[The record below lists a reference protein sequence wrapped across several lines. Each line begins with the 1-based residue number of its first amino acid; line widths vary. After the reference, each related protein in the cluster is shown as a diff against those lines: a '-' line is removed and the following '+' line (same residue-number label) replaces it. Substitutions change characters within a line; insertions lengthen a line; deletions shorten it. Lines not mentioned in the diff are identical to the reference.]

1 MQANEAGQY
10 EEAGKETVVAT
21 LSRSGS
27 EPTLVEAEM
36 SREVTAVEAAASRIT
51 ITKQSD
57 YDDAA
62 AFGRLVKQKAAQI
75 TEFFAPMKKSAHEAH
90 QNICQREKA
99 MLAPLVEAEKI
110 VKRTMSDYIMEQERR
125 RKEEEERLQRLAQE
139 EADRKLKEAIEL
151 EESGRAGEAESA
163 LLEADIMDSA
173 GRNVVVEAQKP
184 KAEGA
189 SSSIDWEIT
198 AVDQN
203 SVPVDFCGMCIRPV
217 DEKAV
222 LKLIRASKG
231 QIKIPGVSYKAVAKL
246 SFRK

>member
-1 MQANEAGQY
+1 MQANEVGQY
-10 EEAGKETVVAT
+10 EEGRETVVAT
-21 LSRSGS
+21 LARAED
-27 EPTLVEAEM
+27 EPSFAEAEM
-36 SREVTAVEAAASRIT
+36 SREVTAVEAQANSIT
-51 ITKQSD
+51 IATQED
-57 YDDAA
+57 YEEAA

-75 TEFFAPMKKSAHEAH
+75 TEWFAPMKKAAHEAH
-90 QNICQREKA
+90 QKVCQREKA

-110 VKRTMSDYIMEQERR
+110 VKKTMGAYIMEQERR

-139 EADRKLKEAIEL
+139 EAEKKLKEALEL
-151 EESGRAGEAESA
+151 EANGRAAEAESA
-163 LLEADIMDSA
+163 LFEADIMDSA

-198 AVDQN
+198 SVDQQ

-231 QIKIPGVSYKAVAKL
+231 QIKIPGVSYKAVVKL